1 MSGPL
6 DGVRV
11 LEFAGIGPAPFCAML
26 LADLGADVVRV
37 DRGDEDVRA
46 NLARER
52 GRSSLALDLRSAD
65 DLALA
70 LAAVE
75 RADVLIEGFRPGVME
90 RLGLGPD
97 VALRRNPRLI
107 YGRMTGWGQSGP
119 LARTAGHDLTYIA
132 ITGAL
137 SAIAGDGVR
146 PVPPLNLVGD
156 FGGGALY
163 LALGIT
169 SALYERERS
178 GRGQVIDAAIV
189 DGTASLMANFS
200 GLAASG
206 ERAYD
211 MGRRI
216 LGGNAPNYRCYECA
230 DGRFVAAGPIE
241 PRFYAIL
248 REKLGIGAPAPG
260 AFTARASTGA
270 AAAAG
275 GERGA
280 DTDPVLAEISEL
292 TTIFKQRTR
301 DEWTAL
307 LADTDACVAP
317 VMAFG
322 EAPSHPQLHARDV
335 YVEVDGVV
343 QPAVAPRF
351 SRTPGSVRP
360 PDATPG
366 GGGREAL
373 ARWGVDVP
381 SPGGGAE
388 ENAAPSP

>member
-6 DGVRV
+6 DGIRV

-37 DRGDEDVRA
+37 DRGDEAVRA
-46 NLARER
+46 NLVRER
-52 GRSSLALDLRSAD
+52 GRTSLTLDLRSSD
-65 DLALA
+65 GIDLALA
-70 LAAVE
+70 AIE

-97 VALRRNPRLI
+97 VALQRNPRLI

-137 SAIAGDGVR
+137 SALAEDGAR

-163 LALGIT
+163 LALGIA

-189 DGTASLMANFS
+189 DGAASLMANFS
-200 GLAASG
+200 GMTAGG
-206 ERAYD
+206 EPAYD

-216 LGGNAPNYRCYECA
+216 LGGGAPNYRTYECA
-230 DGRFVAAGPIE
+230 DGRYVAVGPIE

-248 REKLGIGAPAPG
+248 REKLGIDAPVDID
-260 AFTARASTGA
+260 A
-270 AAAAG
+270 AEVAKGRTNAGPAAVAQTFAATVPAV
-275 GERGA
+275 EA
-280 DTDPVLAEISEL
+280 HTLAAV
-292 TTIFKQRTR
+292 FKQRTR
-301 DEWTAL
+301 DEWATL
-307 LADTDACVAP
+307 LQDTDACVAP
-317 VMAFG
+317 VMEFD
-322 EAPSHPQLHARDV
+322 EAPSHPHMRERGIYIEIA
-335 YVEVDGVV
+335 GVV
-343 QPAVAPRF
+343 QPAVAPRL
-351 SRTPGSVRP
+351 SRTPGAVRQP
-360 PDATPG
+360 PTDFD
-366 GGGREAL
+366 GGGRETL
-373 ARWGVDVP
+373 RR
-381 SPGGGAE
+381 
-388 ENAAPSP
+388 